1 MYAQKKIGDDMAKK
15 LAHITEINGEKKE
28 QSVAEHSLNV
38 ANYAADKL
46 KGMNL
51 YHTAYLAGLLHDM
64 GKCTEKYQD
73 YLEKA
78 ARGEDVVR
86 GSVNHTFCGCIYLL
100 EHYHTGKPQGFG
112 TMTCE
117 ILGYAIGS
125 HHGQFDC
132 VTLENTSGFEHRLN
146 KDAAEIS
153 YDEAVCSFLA
163 ECASSEEI
171 DRLFLLAQNEIT
183 ALFQTFKTCFGKTKS
198 QICFLMGLTARM
210 VLSAVIDGDR
220 RDTAEFMSGS
230 KLGYRDVTKELWS
243 DQISF
248 FEKKIEN
255 FDAATPI
262 NRARKRFSEQC
273 RDFAQT
279 YGGGIYRLTLPTGAG
294 KTLAALR
301 YALCHA
307 ETHDKKRILFVIP
320 LLSIL
325 EQNSAV
331 IHSYIQDESILTEH
345 HSNVVKT
352 FETEKELDRY
362 ELLTETWESP
372 IIITTLVQLLNTLFS
387 NKTTAIRRMS
397 ALSDAVLV
405 IDEVQ
410 SLPKKT
416 LHMFSMALNFLAYG
430 CGATIV
436 LSSATQPCFD
446 ETEKPLRYAV
456 PTDIVPYEKESF
468 EVFKRTEIVDK
479 TSPYGMSV
487 EELADFS
494 ADVLETVSS
503 LLIICNTKES
513 AFKLYLQLKQ
523 RCGAYKI
530 VHLSASMCMAHRI
543 DTLARIHASL
553 KSREKLL
560 CVSTQ
565 LVEAG
570 VDFSFERVIRVA
582 AGMDNIAQAAGRC
595 NRSNDFGGICTVYVV
610 NLNQD
615 VERLGMLHEIEA
627 AQRCAKEVLHRFA
640 QDPRPYAGDLLS
652 AKSMAEY
659 YQLLFND
666 IDIQGTFSFPQ
677 KLSYGT
683 TENLFDLLAENK
695 LHTERPEFKGTY
707 FLNQAFKT
715 AGQFFKVFDED
726 TTEMIVPYNAEAKE
740 LIADLFSQK
749 AAFDDAFLKTC
760 IEKAKPY
767 TVQIFEYQNRKL
779 TEYGMLSSDDR
790 GRFTV
795 LNGQC
800 YHAETGVV
808 IENFIF

>member
-1 MYAQKKIGDDMAKK
+1 MAKN
-15 LAHITEINGEKKE
+15 LAHITEIGGKKIE
-28 QSVAEHSLNV
+28 QSVLTHSLNV

-46 KGMNL
+46 KSMNL

-64 GKCTEKYQD
+64 GKCTGKYQN

-78 ARGEDVVR
+78 SRGENVVK

-100 EHYHTGKPQGFG
+100 QHYHTGRPQGFD

-117 ILGYAIGS
+117 ILAYTIGS
-125 HHGQFDC
+125 HHGEFDC

-153 YDEAVCSFLA
+153 YDEAVRSFLA

-183 ALFQTFKTCFGKTKS
+183 ALFQAFKACFGKDRA
-198 QICFLMGLTARM
+198 QISFLMGLTARM

-230 KLGYRDVTKELWS
+230 KLDYRDVSKALWS
-243 DQISF
+243 DQTAF
-248 FEKKIEN
+248 FEKRIAS
-255 FDAATPI
+255 FAAATPI
-262 NRARKRFSEQC
+262 NRARNHFSEQC
-273 RDFAQT
+273 RDFAQN

-294 KTLAALR
+294 KTLSALR
-301 YALCHA
+301 YALYHA
-307 ETHDKKRILFVIP
+307 KTYGKKRILFVIP

-331 IHSYIQDESILTEH
+331 IRSYIQDQSILTEH

-352 FETEKELDRY
+352 FETVKELDRY

-387 NKTTAIRRMS
+387 DKTTAIRRMS
-397 ALSDAVLV
+397 ALSNAIIV
-405 IDEVQ
+405 IDEIQ

-416 LHMFSMALNFLAYG
+416 TNMFTMALNFLAYA

-446 ETEKPLRYAV
+446 ETVMPLKYSV
-456 PTDIVPYEKESF
+456 PADIVPYEKESF
-468 EVFKRTEIVDK
+468 EVFKRTKIVDK
-479 TSPYGMSV
+479 TSPYGISV
-487 EELADFS
+487 EELTDFS
-494 ADVLETVSS
+494 ADLLKTVSS

-513 AFKLYLQLKQ
+513 ALKLYIQLKQ
-523 RCGAYKI
+523 QCSEYR
-530 VHLSASMCMAHRI
+530 VFHLSASMCMAHRT
-543 DTLARIHASL
+543 DTLVRINSGL
-553 KSREKLL
+553 KNREKTL
-560 CVSTQ
+560 CISTQ

-570 VDFSFERVIRVA
+570 VDFSFESVIRVA
-582 AGMDNIAQAAGRC
+582 AGMDNIAQASGRC

-610 NLNQD
+610 NFNQD
-615 VERLGMLHEIEA
+615 AEKLGMLHEIEA
-627 AQRCAKEVLHRFA
+627 AQRCAGLLLHRFT
-640 QDPRPYAGDLLS
+640 QDPKPYAYDLLS
-652 AKSMAEY
+652 AESMAQY
-659 YQLLFND
+659 YQFLFND
-666 IDIQGTFSFPQ
+666 IDIKGKFSYPQ

-683 TENLFDLLAENK
+683 TENLFDLLADNR
-695 LHTERPEFKGTY
+695 LHMERPEFKGRY
-707 FLNQAFKT
+707 FLNQSFKT
-715 AGQFFKVFDED
+715 AGECFKVFDEN
-726 TTEMIVPYNAEAKE
+726 TTEVIVPYNAEAKE
-740 LIADLFSQK
+740 IIADLFSQK
-749 AAFDDAFLKTC
+749 AAYDAGFLKAC

-779 TEYGMLSSDDR
+779 QEYGMLSSENQ
-790 GRFTV
+790 GHFTV
-795 LNGQC
+795 LNEQC
-800 YHAETGVV
+800 YNAETGLV

>member
-1 MYAQKKIGDDMAKK
+1 MIGDDMAKN
-15 LAHITEINGEKKE
+15 LAHITEINGEKIE
-28 QSVAEHSLNV
+28 QSVSTHSINV

-64 GKCTEKYQD
+64 GKCTGKYQD

-100 EHYHTGKPQGFG
+100 KHYHAGKSQGFG

-117 ILGYAIGS
+117 ILVYAIGS

-153 YDEAVCSFLA
+153 YDEAVCSFLS

-171 DRLFLLAQNEIT
+171 DRLFSLAQDEIT
-183 ALFQTFKTCFGKTKS
+183 TIFQSFKTCFGKSRS
-198 QICFLMGLTARM
+198 QISFLMGLVARM
-210 VLSAVIDGDR
+210 VLSTVIDGDR
-220 RDTAEFMSGS
+220 RDTAEFMNGS
-230 KLGYRDVTKELWS
+230 KFQYRDVSQALWS
-243 DQISF
+243 NQTEF
-248 FEKKIEN
+248 FEKKISG

-262 NRARKRFSEQC
+262 NRARCRFSEEC
-273 RDFAQT
+273 RDFAQK

-294 KTLAALR
+294 KTLSALR
-301 YALCHA
+301 YALYHA
-307 ETHDKKRILFVIP
+307 KTYSKRRILFVIP

-331 IHSYIQDESILTEH
+331 IRSYIQDKSILTEH
-345 HSNVVKT
+345 HSNVIKT
-352 FETEKELDRY
+352 FETAEELDRY

-387 NKTTAIRRMS
+387 GKTTAIRRMS
-397 ALSDAVLV
+397 ALSNAVIV
-405 IDEVQ
+405 IDEIQ

-416 LHMFSMALNFLAYG
+416 TNMFTMALNFLAYG

-446 ETEKPLRYAV
+446 EAAMPLQYSV
-456 PTDIVPYEKESF
+456 PADIVPYEEESF
-468 EVFKRTEIVDK
+468 EVFKRTKIVDK

-487 EELADFS
+487 EQLTDFS
-494 ADVLETVSS
+494 VNLLETVSS
-503 LLIICNTKES
+503 LLIICNTKGS
-513 AFKLYLQLKQ
+513 ALKLYVELKQ
-523 RCGAYKI
+523 RCGEYKI
-530 VHLSASMCMAHRI
+530 FHLSASMCMAHRT
-543 DTLARIHASL
+543 DTLTHINASL
-553 KSREKLL
+553 KSGEKML
-560 CVSTQ
+560 CISTQ

-570 VDFSFERVIRVA
+570 VDFSFESVIRVA
-582 AGMDNIAQAAGRC
+582 AGMDNIAQASGRC

-610 NLNQD
+610 NLSQD
-615 VERLGMLHEIEA
+615 VEKLGMLHEIEA
-627 AQRCAKEVLHRFA
+627 AQRCAKQLLHRFA
-640 QDPRPYAGDLLS
+640 QDPKLYANDLLS
-652 AKSMAEY
+652 AKSISEY
-659 YQLLFND
+659 YQFLFND
-666 IDIQGTFSFPQ
+666 IDIKGKFSYPQ
-677 KLSYGT
+677 KMLYGT
-683 TENLFDLLAENK
+683 TENLFDLLADNK
-695 LHTERPEFKGTY
+695 LHIERPEFKGKY
-707 FLNQAFKT
+707 FLNQAFKK
-715 AGQFFKVFDED
+715 AGELFKVFDD
-726 TTEMIVPYNAEAKE
+726 NTTEVIVPYNAEAKE
-740 LIADLFSQK
+740 IIADLFSQK
-749 AAFDDAFLKTC
+749 AAYDYGFLKTC

-779 TEYGMLSSDDR
+779 REYGMLSSDKSE
-790 GRFTV
+790 RFNA

-800 YHAETGVV
+800 YNSETGLVV
-808 IENFIF
+808 ENFIF